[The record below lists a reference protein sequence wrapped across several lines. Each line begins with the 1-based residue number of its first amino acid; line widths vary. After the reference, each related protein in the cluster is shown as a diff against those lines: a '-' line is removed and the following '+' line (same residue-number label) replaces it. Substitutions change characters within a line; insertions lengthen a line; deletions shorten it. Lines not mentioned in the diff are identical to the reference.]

1 MAQTGKKCGLHV
13 MFQMGLNYYLLQA
26 TISLTVCPEM
36 HLTLILGHLYKT
48 DLLSFSYD
56 FIFDRIICVL
66 VRI

>member
-1 MAQTGKKCGLHV
+1 